1 MAGGV
6 QDVES
11 DAGEGYD
18 IFGFDGY
25 LGRRRF
31 EGVAGKGG
39 QIQGV
44 IFKHGGI
51 CFVDGDFDVGPVL
64 AKKGEAVY
72 MVDVAVGEDGGDGI
86 KLVLLEIVY

>member
-11 DAGEGYD
+11 DAGEGHD
-18 IFGFDGY
+18 LFGFDGY
-25 LGRRRF
+25 LGGWRF

-51 CFVDGDFDVGPVL
+51 CFVDGDLDIGPVL
-64 AKKGEAVY
+64 AKKCESFYV
-72 MVDVAVGEDGGDGI
+72 VDVAVGEDGGDGI